1 MKQQSMMIGVL
12 IILVCVE
19 LSGCTQ
25 TTNTMT
31 PEKSRFV
38 GTWKATT
45 GTMTMQ
51 GNITLTINLTSDGT
65 CTLLGKTGSWDLKND
80 TLVLSVLKYRE
91 AYHYMFSDNN
101 NTLALTSTEI
111 GPFDAIMYTSGT
123 HTFTRQ

>member
-1 MKQQSMMIGVL
+1 MKQQFITLGVL
-12 IILVCVE
+12 VSLMCVG

-25 TTNTMT
+25 THNTLT
-31 PEKSRFV
+31 PEESKFV

-51 GNITLTINLTSDGT
+51 GNITLTINLTSDGA
-65 CTLLGKTGSWDLKND
+65 CTLLGKTGTWDMKND

-91 AYHYMFSDNN
+91 AYHYTFSDNN

-111 GPFDAIMYTSGT
+111 GPFDAIMYSSGT